1 MPTIAEQLTQLI
13 SDRDDLVSNLTT
25 KGISGLIGDET
36 FTELVPEVL
45 NIPSGGGGDIDWSAI
60 GYSEEPDTGIE
71 DGYEYAIEIKNNW
84 RPATSLLNKFFS
96 DTKLKF
102 MPLVDTSTAT
112 DMQAMFRNCY
122 VLNTI
127 PQLNTSNVTN
137 MYQMFYNDYNL
148 KNMPLLDTE
157 KVTNMNSMFFNCV
170 SLQKILSLDTSN
182 VTNMN
187 AMFGGCENLINVPQ
201 FNTSNVT
208 NIASMF
214 SGCYSLNNISL
225 DNILQMCINAVS
237 YTGTKT
243 LKILGFQYQM
253 TTTYPASRIE
263 ALPHYQDFLDAGW
276 TIGY

>member
-1 MPTIAEQLTQLI
+1 MSIESEITRLQNAKADIKSSIEEKGVTVPSTATLDEYSELI
-13 SDRDDLVSNLTT
+13 DS
-25 KGISGLIGDET
+25 
-36 FTELVPEVL
+36 
-45 NIPSGGGGDIDWSAI
+45 IPSGGGDIDWSAI

-84 RPATSLLNKFFS
+84 RPETSLLYKFFG

-112 DMQAMFRNCY
+112 SMEAMFRNCY

-137 MYQMFYNDYNL
+137 MYQMFYYDYNL
-148 KNMPLLDTE
+148 RNVPLLDTG
-157 KVTNMNSMFFNCV
+157 KVTNMQDMFLNCV

-182 VTNMN
+182 VTNMS
-187 AMFGGCENLINVPQ
+187 AMFGGCGNLINVPQ
-201 FNTSNVT
+201 FNTSKVT
-208 NIASMF
+208 NITSMF

-253 TTTYPASRIE
+253 ETVYPASRIQ